1 MADMKAGSSAL
12 VLVSVSLLVACGGAD
27 TADAGGERDGG
38 TDAGPRDAGPPTVD
52 ASFER
57 LEGDVSHPLDDLL
70 RLNQLQAEGTHNS
83 YHLRN
88 ADEVIDDWAY
98 DHAPL
103 GEQLES
109 QGVRAIEL
117 DVHWDEDTQRLRV
130 YHVEVVDPRSTCE
143 RFLDCLVELR
153 RFSDAHPGHHP
164 IFVQIEP
171 KSARAIRASA
181 LGDEL
186 DAEIRAVF
194 GPELLIT
201 PDLVRGD
208 ADTLAAGLAAH
219 GWPTLGEVR
228 GRVLFFL
235 DCDRDFCLEYAGDDL
250 EGRVAF
256 VDSEPGDAF
265 AAVRVLNTPGEEV
278 RSAVAAG
285 FLVRTRAVSM
295 PDALEDDAATLQ
307 AELDLALSSGAHII
321 STDVPVAREDVPVH
335 VEIPDGAPSRCNPVT
350 APTECTSL
358 AIEDPARI
366 VPP

>member
-1 MADMKAGSSAL
+1 MRTGRGAL
-12 VLVSVSLLVACGGAD
+12 FTLAVALLGACGRPATGV
-27 TADAGGERDGG
+27 DAGTGRDGG
-38 TDAGPRDAGPPTVD
+38 TDAGRRDAGPPTVD
-52 ASFER
+52 ASFDR

-70 RLNQLQAEGTHNS
+70 RLNDLQAEGTHNS

-88 ADEVIDDWAY
+88 GEHVIDDWAY
-98 DHAPL
+98 DNAPL
-103 GEQLES
+103 GEQLDHE
-109 QGVRAIEL
+109 GVRAIEL
-117 DVHWDEDTQRLRV
+117 DVHWDPDLQRLRV
-130 YHVEVVDPRSTCE
+130 YHLDIIDPRSTCD

-171 KSARAIRASA
+171 KGAAGVTPRA

-208 ADTLAAGLAAH
+208 VDTLAEGLAAH

-235 DCDRDFCLEYAGDDL
+235 DCDRDFCVEYAGDDL

-265 AAVRVLNTPGEEV
+265 AAVRVMNTPGDEV
-278 RSAVAAG
+278 RAAVAAG

-295 PDALEDDAATLQ
+295 PEALEDDAATLQ

-321 STDVPVAREDVPVH
+321 STDVPIPRDDVPIH
-335 VEIPDGAPSRCNPVT
+335 VEIPDGTPSRCYPIT
-350 APTECTSL
+350 APAECTSL
-358 AIEDPARI
+358 AIEDPSRI